1 MANNNRNLKYEIEIM
16 KAHSKKTSDLGVNHI
31 DTSYNEFSYV
41 KGSLIKSL
49 IYILLALIVI
59 FIVSLY
65 TSTFTFDQS
74 LRSFFHI
81 HRFLL

>member
-1 MANNNRNLKYEIEIM
+1 MANNSRNLKYEIEIM
-16 KAHSKKTSDLGVNHI
+16 KAHSKETSNLGIKHV
-31 DTSYNEFSYV
+31 DVSYDEFSYV
-41 KGSLIKSL
+41 KGALVKSL

-65 TSTFTFDQS
+65 TSTFTFDQT